1 MHQIHIGNDSE
12 FVEIIIRKHNGT
24 DDWVGGDAEIRVRG
38 FSASISADFEPT
50 DFQIF
55 EAELRALYENLSGKA
70 QLLPREEQLTLKLR
84 GNGRGGIEVSGT
96 AWFVACYG
104 SKLDFEFE
112 IDQTYLPAVL
122 EQLSAINGMLRVV
135 KG

>member
-12 FVEIIIRKHNGT
+12 FVEIVIRTHNGT
-24 DDWVGGDAEIRVRG
+24 DDWVRGDAEIRVRG
-38 FSASISADFEPT
+38 FSASISADFERT

-55 EAELRALYENLSGKA
+55 EAELRRLYENLSGKA
-70 QLLPREEQLTLKLR
+70 QLLPSEEQLTLTLQ
-84 GNGRGGIEVSGT
+84 GNVRGGIEVSGT

-112 IDQTYLPAVL
+112 IDQTYIPAVL
-122 EQLSAINGMLRVV
+122 KQLSAVNGMLQVV

>member
-12 FVEIIIRKHNGT
+12 FVEIVIRKHNGT
-24 DDWVGGDAEIRVRG
+24 DDWVGGDGEIKVRG
-38 FSASISADFEPT
+38 VSASISADFERT

-55 EAELRALYENLSGKA
+55 EAELRALYKNLSGKA
-70 QLLPREEQLTLKLR
+70 QLLPREEQLTLTLL
-84 GNGRGGIEVSGT
+84 GNGRGGIEVSST
-96 AWFVACYG
+96 AWFAACYG

-112 IDQTYLPAVL
+112 VDQTYLPAVL
-122 EQLSAINGMLRVV
+122 QQLSAVNGMLQVV